1 MVSLQLRLWLG
12 AVLVL
17 AAGVGMEV
25 DDGGA
30 VLDSPL
36 DVRLLDAPLENAPAG
51 VVGRFAKRARE
62 SGPCAPPAPPG
73 AKCRTSSETGSR
85 NCALNR

>member
-1 MVSLQLRLWLG
+1 M
-12 AVLVL
+12 VL

-25 DDGGA
+25 GDGGA

-62 SGPCAPPAPPG
+62 SGPCAPPAHRAPSAALRPKR
-73 AKCRTSSETGSR
+73 AAET
-85 NCALNR
+85 AP